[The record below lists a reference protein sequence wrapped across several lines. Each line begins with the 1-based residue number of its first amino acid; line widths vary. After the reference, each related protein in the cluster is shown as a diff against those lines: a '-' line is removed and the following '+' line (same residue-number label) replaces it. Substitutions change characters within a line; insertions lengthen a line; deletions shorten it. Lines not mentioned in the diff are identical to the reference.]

1 MIKKIAVVGATEN
14 LGRELLSI
22 LAEREFPAEEI
33 VALDSEESEGKEI
46 SYGFDKRLIIK
57 NLQNYDF
64 KGTDIVF
71 FVDVEGVS
79 EVYGKKATEAG
90 CIVIDESSCFRMN
103 ESIPLVI
110 PEVNPKII
118 DDYKKSNI
126 IASPN
131 SSVIQMLVALKPLH
145 DVAKIKRIV
154 VSTYQSV
161 SGAGKEAMDELYDHT
176 KKVYEGEFVK
186 PVKFDKTICFNV
198 LPKIDGPMEDG
209 NDKEESK
216 IVNETKKILGN
227 DVEVSATCVRVP
239 VFACYSQS
247 VNVEFKKA
255 ISAERSRKILSKTKG
270 ILVLDRPKENIYAV
284 PRECAALDEVFVSRI
299 RKDNSVKY
307 GLNMWIVSDNIR
319 KGGALNLVQIAE
331 ILVKKFLQ
339 SITI

>member
-22 LAEREFPAEEI
+22 LAERKFPAKEV
-33 VALDSEESEGKEI
+33 VALDSEEAEGKEI
-46 SYGFDKRLIIK
+46 SYGFDDRLLIK
-57 NLQNYDF
+57 NLKNYDF
-64 KGTDIVF
+64 KGTDIAF

-79 EVYGKKATEAG
+79 EVYGKKAIEAG

-103 ESIPLVI
+103 ENVPLVI
-110 PEVNPKII
+110 PEVNPEAIS
-118 DDYKKSNI
+118 DYKKSNI

-131 SSVIQMLVALKPLH
+131 SSTVQMLVALKPLH
-145 DVAKIKRIV
+145 DIAKIKRIV

-161 SGAGKEAMDELYDHT
+161 SGASKECMDELFNHT
-176 KKVYEGEFVK
+176 KKIYENEFLE
-186 PVKFDKTICFNV
+186 PVNFKKTISFNV
-198 LPKIDGPMEDG
+198 IPQIDSPMEDG
-209 NDKEESK
+209 SYAEESK
-216 IVNETKKILGN
+216 IVEETKKILGK

-247 VNVEFKKA
+247 VNVEFEKP
-255 ISAERSRKILSKTKG
+255 ISAEQTREILSDTEG
-270 ILVLDRPKENIYAV
+270 IAVLDRPKEYIYAV

-299 RKDNSVKY
+299 REDKSVKH

-331 ILVKKFLQ
+331 ILVKKYL
-339 SITI
+339 